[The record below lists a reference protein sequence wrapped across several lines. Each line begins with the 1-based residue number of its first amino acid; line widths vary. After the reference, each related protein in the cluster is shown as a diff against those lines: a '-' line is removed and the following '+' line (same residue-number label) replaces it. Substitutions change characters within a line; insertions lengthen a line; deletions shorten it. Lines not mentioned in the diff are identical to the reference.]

1 MECMENEY
9 LKVEISQHGAELS
22 RIYDKK
28 RQHEVIW
35 SADPAYWNRH
45 APVLFPFVG
54 KVTNGEYR
62 YQKESYPMGQ
72 HGFARDMDFTLQDKG
87 NDFITFVLQANEQ
100 TRKVYPFDFT
110 LSVTHRLKENCVT
123 VEWEVINESQTD
135 PMYFSIGGHPAFN
148 CPADKDALKTDYYIV
163 FENRTDLQYVLIDP
177 AAELVDQ
184 ETKYTLSTENGFV
197 RISEALF
204 AHDALI
210 FDNGQVQKAS
220 IYYPDKTP
228 YVTLTC
234 TGFPSFGLWSKP
246 NANAPYVCLEPWIG
260 RCDNKDFTGE
270 LPDKYD
276 EKKLEAGS
284 TFQTSYQI
292 TVQ

>member
-1 MECMENEY
+1 
-9 LKVEISQHGAELS
+9 
-22 RIYDKK
+22 
-28 RQHEVIW
+28 
-35 SADPAYWNRH
+35 
-45 APVLFPFVG
+45 
-54 KVTNGEYR
+54 
-62 YQKESYPMGQ
+62 
-72 HGFARDMDFTLQDKG
+72 MDFTLQEKG

-100 TRKVYPFDFT
+100 TRKVYPFDFK
-110 LSVTHRLKENCVT
+110 LFVTHRLKENSVT